1 MSEANNTIF
10 QAIQV
15 ENSLKNPRNTFI
27 SNFNRSYS
35 NGLANKGKMPCGW
48 SKHMEKSKSNFNLT
62 EKAIKSLKIR
72 QTLVKHI
79 IKPTYG
85 DISTFKGGW
94 EAFTDQMV
102 TDLKLAVQA
111 SSLNQPSCFT
121 EDARGSWLL
130 IRQVT
135 QCRSP
140 LMCDVLTD
148 HQHIE
153 MIL

>member
-27 SNFNRSYS
+27 SNLNRSYS

-48 SKHMEKSKSNFNLT
+48 SKHMEKSNSNFNLT

-72 QTLVKHI
+72 QMLVKHI

-85 DISTFKGGW
+85 DISTFKGG
-94 EAFTDQMV
+94 
-102 TDLKLAVQA
+102 
-111 SSLNQPSCFT
+111 
-121 EDARGSWLL
+121 
-130 IRQVT
+130 
-135 QCRSP
+135 
-140 LMCDVLTD
+140 
-148 HQHIE
+148 
-153 MIL
+153 